1 MKSFK
6 IFILLFSAYLIQ
18 SCTISP
24 FYDDSELLVDRTYVS
39 LDGEYRCKGVNN
51 HCFISETFIGYE
63 LSVPCGGA
71 MIEIENS
78 NDLFSVYVNEY
89 YNNIVICPNEGVV
102 QDAMDAG
109 QPGHFEGSFIVR
121 YKNQVIPID
130 VKMDVKYTD
139 YTFRSVVLT
148 NSDRKQLELSFHKV
162 NDNLVHIYLPQYDL
176 TFSADYDMY
185 TNSLLVSMNSGGY
198 YQGHSMIMRP
208 YRYRDDGSGP
218 YVWVNNKVELNFTL
232 DGSVKSK
239 TGLWLGY
246 TVDDDSGMG
255 CFSMLPWFS

>member
-1 MKSFK
+1 M
-6 IFILLFSAYLIQ
+6 LLFSAYLIQ

-39 LDGEYRCKGVNN
+39 LEGEYVWNGVNSYCYI
-51 HCFISETFIGYE
+51 HDTRIGYE
-63 LSVPCGGA
+63 LSMPGEDA

-78 NDLFSVYVNEY
+78 NDWFSVYEEWG
-89 YNNIVICPNEGVV
+89 NIVINPNSEVV
-102 QDAMDAG
+102 EDAMDAG
-109 QPGHFEGSFIVR
+109 HPGHFEGSFIVR
-121 YKNQVIPID
+121 YKNQVITID
-130 VKMDVKYTD
+130 VKMLVKYTD
-139 YTFRSVVLT
+139 YPFRSVVLE
-148 NSDRKQLELSFHKV
+148 NSDGDRLELSFQKV

-176 TFSADYDMY
+176 TFPADYDMY

-208 YRYRDDGSGP
+208 FAYGDDGSGP
-218 YVWVNNKVELNFTL
+218 YFWVNNKVELNFTL

-246 TVDDDSGMG
+246 TVDDDGGMG
-255 CFSMLPWFS
+255 YFSMLPWFS

>member
-39 LDGEYRCKGVNN
+39 LDGEYRCSGGSSGCNIYN
-51 HCFISETFIGYE
+51 AYIGYE
-63 LSVPCGGA
+63 LSVPRGRDA

-78 NDLFSVYVNEY
+78 NNLFRVYVNEY
-89 YNNIVICPNEGVV
+89 NIVIEPNEGFV

-139 YTFRSVVLT
+139 YTFRSVVLE
-148 NSDRKQLELSFHKV
+148 NSDGYQLSLSFQKV

-208 YRYRDDGSGP
+208 FAYGDDGSGP
-218 YVWVNNKVELNFTL
+218 FFWVNNKVELNFTL
-232 DGSVKSK
+232 NGSVKSK

-246 TVDDDSGMG
+246 IIDDDSGWG
-255 CFSMLPWFS
+255 YFSMLPWFS